1 MLPQGTAASTKNKL
15 PSLITSM
22 ETVGAKALEDFA
34 DNIKVLSLPPLPPC
48 RTARGAVGRAASD
61 LAWKLFLKA
70 GLQEGR
76 ACPVGKP
83 AVLLVS
89 CQCPQ
94 APLSS
99 PGAPEAPTP
108 GVKLLPRFSHVVLS
122 VCLSRSPLCP
132 SGILTPV
139 CQEVAP

>member
-1 MLPQGTAASTKNKL
+1 
-15 PSLITSM
+15 M

-34 DNIKVLSLPPLPPC
+34 DNIKVLSFPPPPC
-48 RTARGAVGRAASD
+48 GTARGAVGRATGD
-61 LAWKLFLKA
+61 LAWKLLLKA
-70 GLQEGR
+70 GLQER
-76 ACPVGKP
+76 WACPVGKP

-89 CQCPQ
+89 CQCPR
-94 APLSS
+94 ASLSS

-108 GVKLLPRFSHVVLS
+108 GVKLLPRFSHLVMS

-132 SGILTPV
+132 RGILTPV